1 MPYIVALSG
10 GIASGKST
18 VANLFAEQGVP
29 IVDADVIAK
38 KVVEKGSL
46 ALKHIEQHFGQD
58 ILLADGNLN
67 RSKLREVI
75 FNNEQHRKWLNQY
88 LHPIIQNETT
98 LQISLLDSPY
108 IIWVVPLLVENS
120 LYKKANR
127 VLIID
132 TSKEIQI
139 ARLKNRDNIS
149 EYLAKNM
156 LLSQATNTER
166 LSYADDVIVNN
177 GDTSMLSSQVKQLH
191 NKYLKLSQD
200 YS

>member
-156 LLSQATNTER
+156 LLSQATNAER
-166 LSYADDVIVNN
+166 LCCADDVIVNN
-177 GDTSMLSSQVKQLH
+177 GDTSVLSSQVKQLH
-191 NKYLKLSQD
+191 NKYLKLSQN

>member
-1 MPYIVALSG
+1 LD
-10 GIASGKST
+10 
-18 VANLFAEQGVP
+18 Q
-29 IVDADVIAK
+29 
-38 KVVEKGSL
+38 KGSL

-191 NKYLKLSQD
+191 NKYLKLSQA